1 MVGVFVYWIYIIFYF
16 EYCRVIIFIIFAL
29 WIIVWIIVNDECIW
43 LISYELC
50 MFSDSYWNLLGNR
63 ISIRLYTD
71 FRIYLFI
78 FSLSSD
84 ILYCVLIIFQLIAI
98 FSVTILLL
106 IFIIYIRNYCIHRF
120 CLYFYI
126 FGCLLFLVIIRQP
139 KYLGGARVCV
149 FWFVFLYTR
158 FSLWVF
164 FT

>member
-1 MVGVFVYWIYIIFYF
+1 
-16 EYCRVIIFIIFAL
+16 
-29 WIIVWIIVNDECIW
+29 
-43 LISYELC
+43 

-63 ISIRLYTD
+63 ISICLYTD
-71 FRIYLFI
+71 FRICLFI

-106 IFIIYIRNYCIHRF
+106 IFIIYIGNYYIYRF

-139 KYLGGARVCV
+139 KYLGGARVCA
-149 FWFVFLYTR
+149 FDLYFIHT

-164 FT
+164 YIIFFDS